1 MLGIYGIYAKK
12 SDFTGGSED
21 WAQYQISVSRIED
34 LGFPPESLL
43 SEEWIRANTP
53 ASSLTP
59 PVKNGGDDYE
69 LLFTV
74 PLARRQEVFALG
86 VDVIGHM
93 TEAGTGAALVT
104 PDGQEIALQA
114 QGWK

>member
-43 SEEWIRANTP
+43 SEEWIRANDARLVAD
-53 ASSLTP
+53 ASR
-59 PVKNGGDDYE
+59 E
-69 LLFTV
+69 E
-74 PLARRQEVFALG
+74 RRRRLRG
-86 VDVIGHM
+86 
-93 TEAGTGAALVT
+93 
-104 PDGQEIALQA
+104 
-114 QGWK
+114 

>member
-1 MLGIYGIYAKK
+1 MEQNENTLSVLKIAPGQYPQQVEIDNDLK
-12 SDFTGGSED
+12 E
-21 WAQYQISVSRIED
+21 YQISVSRIED

-69 LLFTV
+69 
-74 PLARRQEVFALG
+74 G
-86 VDVIGHM
+86 D
-93 TEAGTGAALVT
+93 
-104 PDGQEIALQA
+104 
-114 QGWK
+114 

>member
-1 MLGIYGIYAKK
+1 MPSTVPSVPSFGMGIYGIYAKK

-69 LLFTV
+69 
-74 PLARRQEVFALG
+74 G
-86 VDVIGHM
+86 D
-93 TEAGTGAALVT
+93 
-104 PDGQEIALQA
+104 
-114 QGWK
+114 